1 MAKGQKNSGRE
12 KKKPKASAKPA
23 PAPVSQFTQ
32 PPSSRKPSS
41 KTGGG

>member
-23 PAPVSQFTQ
+23 PAPVSPFTQ